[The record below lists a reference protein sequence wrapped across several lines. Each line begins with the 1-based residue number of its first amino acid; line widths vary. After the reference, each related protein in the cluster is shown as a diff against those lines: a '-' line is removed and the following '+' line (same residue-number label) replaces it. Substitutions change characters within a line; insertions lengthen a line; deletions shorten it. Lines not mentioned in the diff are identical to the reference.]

1 MRALALSAAHITG
14 DPEDPSQAALVALLG
29 RVELDALYLLGDL
42 FHAGWAWPGGLRP
55 GYAPTL
61 HALDRLISRGVR
73 VVFVPGNHDFGVVPA
88 LLAQGVQVETSLRLE
103 VGGRRLLLAHGD
115 EADRS
120 LGYRVLSAALRGPAF
135 GALMQV
141 LGPTRGDAL
150 LDRLAGAS
158 RGHPAVPARL
168 IAAQAAWAQ
177 RQIDDGVDLVGLGH
191 SHHIERRALRGGHL
205 VCLGDWVGQR
215 CELWIEGAS
224 LRLQGPWGSL
234 SL

>member
-1 MRALALSAAHITG
+1 MRALALSDAHITG
-14 DPEDPSQAALVALLG
+14 APDDPAQAALVALLG

-61 HALDRLISRGVR
+61 RALDRLISRGVR

-88 LLAQGVQVETSLRLE
+88 LRAQGVEVQPALHLQ

-120 LGYRVLSAALRGPAF
+120 PGYRLLSAALRGSAF

-141 LGPTRGDAL
+141 VGPARGDAL

-158 RGHPAVPARL
+158 QAHPAVPSRL

-177 RQIDDGVDLVGLGH
+177 AQIDGGVDLVALGH

-205 VCLGDWVGQR
+205 LCLGDWVRQR
-215 CELWIEGAS
+215 CELWIEGAT
-224 LRLQGPWGSL
+224 LRLHGPWGSL
-234 SL
+234 SV